1 MAPKLSIVRRRT
13 TSLRASRSLEGPVRR
28 PTTKKSQT
36 YWNTILIV
44 MIVTVNARL
53 SADANPKQKRNL
65 MERSRL
71 SPRAHLSTK
80 ERIKAREKEKN
91 SARKM
96 MTKITTSIRI
106 FTKKQ
111 NLSKLRNGIRKKFSK
126 TRLT

>member
-1 MAPKLSIVRRRT
+1 
-13 TSLRASRSLEGPVRR
+13 
-28 PTTKKSQT
+28 
-36 YWNTILIV
+36 